1 MEPIILLVVDD
12 EQGMRQGINR
22 ALRKYTIE
30 VPDSDET
37 AEFSLENAGSAEEA
51 LEILEKSEDNPPHI
65 ILLDNKLP
73 GMSGVD
79 LLDTISKRNIDS
91 LVIMISAYASIET
104 AVRATKSG
112 AFDFIP
118 KPFTPDELKN
128 TVKKA
133 AQHKIAQLQA
143 QKLAQEK
150 RQVRFQFI
158 SVLAHEL
165 KAPLNAVEGYLKIIH
180 DRSAGDD
187 QATYDHMIERCLT
200 RMEYMRKMIF
210 DLLDLTRIE
219 SGQKKREITE
229 FDLIDPVNQAV
240 ETSKPMAEEK
250 QVTINLHAPESH
262 QFAGDPG
269 EIEIIMN
276 NLISNAVK
284 YNRDEGRVDVT
295 VTPDTDSVTIKVED
309 TGIGMSEEEKEKLFG
324 DFVRIKNKKTKN
336 VLGSGLG
343 LSIVKKLVNLYK
355 GDIEVES
362 TPDIGSTFTVTLYKV
377 ESDKTD

>member
-1 MEPIILLVVDD
+1 
-12 EQGMRQGINR
+12 
-22 ALRKYTIE
+22 
-30 VPDSDET
+30 
-37 AEFSLENAGSAEEA
+37 
-51 LEILEKSEDNPPHI
+51 
-65 ILLDNKLP
+65 
-73 GMSGVD
+73 
-79 LLDTISKRNIDS
+79 
-91 LVIMISAYASIET
+91 
-104 AVRATKSG
+104 
-112 AFDFIP
+112 
-118 KPFTPDELKN
+118 
-128 TVKKA
+128 
-133 AQHKIAQLQA
+133 
-143 QKLAQEK
+143 
-150 RQVRFQFI
+150 
-158 SVLAHEL
+158 L

-229 FDLIDPVNQAV
+229 FDLIEPVNQAV

-250 QVTINLHAPESH
+250 QVTINLQAPESH

-355 GDIEVES
+355 GKIEVES

-377 ESDKTD
+377 EPDQTE

>member
-1 MEPIILLVVDD
+1 MEPITLLVVDD
-12 EQGMRQGINR
+12 EEGMRQGINR
-22 ALRKYTIE
+22 ALKKYTIE

-37 AEFSLENAGSAEEA
+37 AEFSIQNAESAEET
-51 LEILEKSEDNPPHI
+51 LEILEKSDPPHI

-79 LLDTISKRNIDS
+79 FLDILFKKNIDS
-91 LVIMISAYASIET
+91 LVIMISGYASIET

-112 AFDFIP
+112 AFDLIP

-133 AQHKIAQLQA
+133 ARHKIAQLQA
-143 QKLAQEK
+143 QKLAREK

-187 QATYDHMIERCLT
+187 QATYDHMIERSLT

-229 FDLIDPVNQAV
+229 FDLIEPVKQAV
-240 ETSKPMAEEK
+240 ETVKPTAEEK

-295 VTPDTDSVTIKVED
+295 VTPNTESVTIKVED
-309 TGIGMSEEEKEKLFG
+309 TGIGMSEEEKEKLFE

-355 GDIEVES
+355 GDIQVES

-377 ESDKTD
+377 EPEQNG